1 MFLISP
7 EHELLKVSYC
17 DRSSVRTYVRL
28 NISFET
34 TWPNSMK
41 LHRKLPWVSL
51 QKYNKGSWLINN
63 NNNNNKMADFLF
75 YFKKHLWNYQSKF
88 NETLQEASLGDPLQK
103 YNTGSRLINNNSNK
117 MADFLFCF
125 KNISE
130 LLFQIQGNF
139 TGTCLGW
146 PSTKI
151 QQGVTIDQQQQN
163 GQLPVF
169 SKTTSPNSMKLY
181 RELPC
186 VTFYKNTTRG
196 RDWSTTTTI
205 CQLPVL
211 L

>member
-7 EHELLKVSYC
+7 GHELLKVSYC

-63 NNNNNKMADFLF
+63 NNNNKMADFLF
-75 YFKKHLWNYQSKF
+75 YFKKHLWNYMAKF

-103 YNTGSRLINNNSNK
+103 YNSGSRLINNNSNK

-125 KNISE
+125 KNISYE
-130 LLFQIQGNF
+130 
-139 TGTCLGW
+139 T
-146 PSTKI
+146 
-151 QQGVTIDQQQQN
+151 TI
-163 GQLPVF
+163 
-169 SKTTSPNSMKLY
+169 PNSRKLY
-181 RELPC
+181 RNLPW
-186 VTFYKNTTRG
+186 VTLYKNTTRG
-196 RDWSTTTTI
+196 HDWSTTTKWPTS
-205 CQLPVL
+205 CFL
-211 L
+211 